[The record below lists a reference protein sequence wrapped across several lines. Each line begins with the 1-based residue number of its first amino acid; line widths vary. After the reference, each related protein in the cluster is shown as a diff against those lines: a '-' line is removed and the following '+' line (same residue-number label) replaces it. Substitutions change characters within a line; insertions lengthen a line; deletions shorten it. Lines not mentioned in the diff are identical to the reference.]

1 MHAVAASLHTLIDST
16 VLSDV
21 HDGVYL
27 AITPGC
33 DILCLREQCNIP
45 PFLQT
50 STESCLWG
58 FLSSE
63 KVLHNW
69 IYCQVLLQKW
79 ILAKRISLHQV
90 CIWSHRKCCMEICTP
105 QMPAWLVKLYLE
117 SLNQIFFFF
126 FFFFFLLYL
135 CSNMPCTQQSTEW
148 SCGCDWKNTWLKGD
162 LHLQSR
168 IRSSWKF
175 HGQMPIKW
183 EMVKQSSSLQTYV
196 LYFAKVMHY
205 LLAACKFFSNFVPK
219 AGSP

>member
-126 FFFFFLLYL
+126 FFFFYFIFAVTCPVLSSPQNGAVAVTGRTPGSKATYTCKAGFVLVGSSMAK
-135 CSNMPCTQQSTEW
+135 CQSNGRW
-148 SCGCDWKNTWLKGD
+148 
-162 LHLQSR
+162 
-168 IRSSWKF
+168 
-175 HGQMPIKW
+175 
-183 EMVKQSSSLQTYV
+183 SSSPPLCKRMYYT
-196 LYFAKVMHY
+196 
-205 LLAACKFFSNFVPK
+205 LLRLCTIY
-219 AGSP
+219 